1 MGVSPSSDWADDVR
15 ARRSRGCAILF
26 TPQSA
31 CLSELCALIG
41 EQNRRTLAL
50 WALDLASETAD
61 ALAERHPGDLRPRD
75 AVDASSDWASGN
87 VKMGVA
93 RRAILS
99 CHAMAK
105 EVDAEDAALCHAVAQ
120 ACSVV
125 HTPRHALGYPVY
137 ELTAR
142 VIRSG
147 FEGFEDDVERRVS
160 EYADRLAYRASR
172 ADQPRQWAGF
182 MLG

>member
-1 MGVSPSSDWADDVR
+1 M
-15 ARRSRGCAILF
+15 AR
-26 TPQSA
+26 
-31 CLSELCALIG
+31 E
-41 EQNRRTLAL
+41 
-50 WALDLASETAD
+50 
-61 ALAERHPGDLRPRD
+61 
-75 AVDASSDWASGN
+75 
-87 VKMGVA
+87 M
-93 RRAILS
+93 
-99 CHAMAK
+99 
-105 EVDAEDAALCHAVAQ
+105 DAEDAALCHAVAQ

-125 HTPRHALGYPVY
+125 HTLRHALGYPVY

-182 MLG
+182 MLR

>member
-1 MGVSPSSDWADDVR
+1 MGVNPSSDWADDVR

-41 EQNRRTLAL
+41 GQDRRTLAL
-50 WALDLASETAD
+50 WSLDLASGTAD
-61 ALAERHPGDLRPRD
+61 ALAGRHPGDRHPRD
-75 AVDASSDWASGN
+75 AVDASSEWASGN

-137 ELTAR
+137 ELTAL

-147 FEGFEDDVERRVS
+147 YEGFEDDVVSRVS
-160 EYADRLAYRASR
+160 EYADRLAYWASR
-172 ADQPRQWAGF
+172 ADELRQWAGF

>member
-1 MGVSPSSDWADDVR
+1 MSPSSDWADDVR
-15 ARRSRGCAILF
+15 ARRSRGCGILF

-41 EQNRRTLAL
+41 GQDRRTLAL
-50 WALDLASETAD
+50 WSLDLASGTAD
-61 ALAERHPGDLRPRD
+61 ALAGRHPGDRRPRD
-75 AVDASSDWASGN
+75 AVDASSEWASGN

-99 CHAMAK
+99 
-105 EVDAEDAALCHAVAQ
+105 CHAVAQ

-137 ELTAR
+137 ELTAL

-147 FEGFEDDVERRVS
+147 YEGFEDDVVSRVS
-160 EYADRLAYRASR
+160 EYAYRLVYWASR
-172 ADQPRQWAGF
+172 ADELRQWAGF
-182 MLG
+182 MLR